1 MTSTPDWFGA
11 IAKELGHTDGMQTSP
26 PTAQAATAPHSGPPP
41 RVIYLL
47 KQTESATRAHL
58 DAVLRE
64 HGLTTMQYT
73 ALTVLQHREDLSSAQ
88 LARRSFVKPQTMH
101 EMVVGLERQGLV
113 ERRRSTDQRH
123 ILLTRLTAEGHKK
136 LAECQADVEHIEQQ
150 MTEDLTAAELA
161 MLRALLERCHRSL
174 SRPLSTQSSSPG
186 RSPAS

>member
-1 MTSTPDWFGA
+1 MTETAQW
-11 IAKELGHTDGMQTSP
+11 HTSGMTQHGSP
-26 PTAQAATAPHSGPPP
+26 P
-41 RVIYLL
+41 RIIYLL

-113 ERRRSTDQRH
+113 ERHRSSGQRH
-123 ILLTRLTAEGHKK
+123 VLLTRLTDKGRTK
-136 LAECQADVEHIEQQ
+136 LAECQADVDHIEQQ

-161 MLRALLERCHRSL
+161 MLRALLERCHHSL
-174 SRPLSTQSSSPG
+174 SRPLTSQAQGADGANATRRSS
-186 RSPAS
+186 